1 VFWNEK
7 YFENQPLLHSETL
20 KKKKRERILSGV
32 LEKKKCWAIS
42 YCFDVLYPPNAKMA
56 CLVLVNGPCL
66 NLFKKMGVWDILGRE
81 RLKT

>member
-1 VFWNEK
+1 
-7 YFENQPLLHSETL
+7 
-20 KKKKRERILSGV
+20 
-32 LEKKKCWAIS
+32 
-42 YCFDVLYPPNAKMA
+42 MA